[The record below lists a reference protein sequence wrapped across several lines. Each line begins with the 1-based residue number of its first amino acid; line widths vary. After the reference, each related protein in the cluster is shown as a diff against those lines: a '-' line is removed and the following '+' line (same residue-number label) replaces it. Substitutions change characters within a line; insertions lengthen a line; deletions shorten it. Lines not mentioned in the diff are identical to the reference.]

1 MIIEKEGKL
10 CNCGNFGCF
19 EKYASMKAFK
29 DEFRKEF
36 KLDENTSGKDII
48 NIIRKEKIENPS
60 NYKKIERLIK
70 NYTEDLAI
78 GMSNLINIFEPE
90 AIGIG
95 GSFIYLEDIFLN
107 ELKKRIQDG
116 KLFNPRKEVIIEM
129 ATLENDAG
137 IIGATI

>member
-1 MIIEKEGKL
+1 ML
-10 CNCGNFGCF
+10 QW
-19 EKYASMKAFK
+19 
-29 DEFRKEF
+29 RLLKEF

-95 GSFIYLEDIFLN
+95 GSFIYFEDIFLN

>member
-70 NYTEDLAI
+70 NYK
-78 GMSNLINIFEPE
+78 
-90 AIGIG
+90 
-95 GSFIYLEDIFLN
+95 LN
-107 ELKKRIQDG
+107 EYKK
-116 KLFNPRKEVIIEM
+116 
-129 ATLENDAG
+129 TL
-137 IIGATI
+137 

>member
-95 GSFIYLEDIFLN
+95 GSFIYFEDIFLN

-137 IIGATI
+137 IIGSTI